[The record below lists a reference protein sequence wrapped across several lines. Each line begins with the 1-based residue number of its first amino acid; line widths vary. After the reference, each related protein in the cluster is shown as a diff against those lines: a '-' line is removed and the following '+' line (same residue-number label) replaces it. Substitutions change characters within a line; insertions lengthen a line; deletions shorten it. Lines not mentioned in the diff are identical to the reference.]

1 MEKLKSLVPNALR
14 QEISESTPDGLPA
27 TCSSLLEFFH
37 RLPQFHQAC
46 RLVVLWIL
54 LPAKFRCSFKTV
66 KELTDPEMALCGKD
80 HSAASELK
88 LQGNECFS
96 RGDYPKALHFYTQAL
111 RFAPTN
117 SNDTEKNLAA
127 MLYVNRASAL
137 HKMGL
142 IVECLQD
149 CDRALAIFPTYAKA
163 WFRRGK
169 ANASLGNFED
179 AIQDLN
185 VSLKMEVSL
194 SGKRQIE
201 DELRIILD
209 QHKLKHS
216 SSYKSNRNESDVT
229 MLDEPDRANM
239 QCVCL
244 PTKGRGMV
252 SLADIPIGSLV
263 HKEDP
268 YAAII
273 LKNCRETNCHF
284 CFNELPMHAVPCESC
299 SIPLYCSSQCQLVSG
314 GKEFCKTLG
323 KVSRHNELPDE
334 LEKYISECVSIGYSG
349 PRTEDIAEHRH
360 ECEGVH
366 WPAVLPSEVVL
377 AGRVLVKFLG
387 QQKDSSGFSNLLTVL
402 DLCHN
407 FVQLPPD
414 SKLEMHI
421 YSIILLN
428 CLRNSYAPK
437 LPVTGVIISQLV
449 ILLSQ
454 IRVNS
459 MAIVRMKSLDTKGSL
474 DTSTLEQCYVIMQ
487 VKVGQAI
494 YLAGSMFNHS
504 CRPNAHAYFL
514 SRTLYVRT
522 TDSMSAGSELEL
534 SYGPQVGQWD
544 HEDRQQILRDR
555 YSFSCQCRGCSQL
568 NLSDLCINA
577 YRCAKPD
584 CLGVVPDSTLASYV
598 KQKLNL
604 VPLVSSISYPQKQVE
619 KVENERIS
627 DVAHYAVHKA
637 DYHLKPG
644 HCLNCDLYRDL
655 EAARATISKA
665 ESSIRRLQDAIAS
678 NDVPVEVLSNALK
691 AYDILRSTLHPFNKR
706 IAEVEDNIAQAM
718 CLVGEPQ
725 AAMDH
730 CKASIKILEKLYDP
744 NHIVIGNELI
754 KLGSIQLQLGNR
766 DAASATKR
774 AAEIFSRTN
783 TRSSPGA
790 LTEKRLWF
798 LRFLWGILWLQ
809 RNHTAFLG
817 VGCDLLRV
825 AVALA
830 VVTGVLAGDAPLA
843 LGDGAVGHDLRMAGK
858 DDTFFET
865 FFTSAGLGVS
875 LLEFA
880 DSEEWLSAVWV
891 LLTGRVSSRC
901 PSRPDTLSSHTG
913 STSISAA
920 STGWLYGVGSESK
933 FVSKALVVSSPSK
946 FSVATFSEATFAGYL
961 GLSYIPALHL
971 LSTALFA
978 PRETLDIFS
987 TVSRMLP
994 RHYCFRLRLFGTL
1007 ASLGQECN
1015 TSSVKQIALE
1025 ADFAL
1030 LTVDP
1035 PRLCKKIPR
1044 LLMNSASRFVQL

>member
-1 MEKLKSLVPNALR
+1 MEKLKSLVPKALR

-37 RLPQFHQAC
+37 RLPQFHQ
-46 RLVVLWIL
+46 V
-54 LPAKFRCSFKTV
+54 V

-80 HSAASELK
+80 HSAASEVK
-88 LQGNECFS
+88 LRGNQCFS
-96 RGDYPKALHFYTQAL
+96 GGDYPKALHFYTQAL
-111 RFAPTN
+111 RLAPTN
-117 SNDTEKNLAA
+117 SNDTEKNLSA

-149 CDRALAIFPTYAKA
+149 CDRALAIFSTYAKA

-179 AIQDLN
+179 AIQDLK

-216 SSYKSNRNESDVT
+216 SLYKSNRNESDVT

-239 QCVCL
+239 QCVSL

-252 SLADIPIGSLV
+252 SRADIPIGSLV

-314 GKEFCKTLG
+314 GKEFGKTPR

-334 LEKYISECVSIGYSG
+334 LEKYISECVSIGVSG

-360 ECEGVH
+360 ECQGVH

-377 AGRVLVKFLG
+377 AGRVLVKFIE

-414 SKLEMHI
+414 TKLEMHI

-428 CLRNSYAPK
+428 CLQNSYAPK

-474 DTSTLEQCYVIMQ
+474 DEHVNALTSSLEQ

-494 YLAGSMFNHS
+494 YLVGSMFNHS

-522 TDSMSAGSELEL
+522 TDSVSAGSELEL

-544 HEDRQQILRDR
+544 HKDRQQILRDR

-577 YRCAKPD
+577 YRCAKPG

-598 KQKLNL
+598 KQKL
-604 VPLVSSISYPQKQVE
+604 PHVSKQVE

-644 HCLNCDLYRDL
+644 HCLNCNLYRDL
-655 EAARATISKA
+655 EAACATISKA
-665 ESSIRRLQDAIAS
+665 ESSIGRLQDAIAS

-691 AYDILRSTLHPFNKR
+691 ASDILRSTLHPFNKR
-706 IAEVEDNIAQAM
+706 IAEVEDNVAQAM

-754 KLGSIQLQLGNR
+754 KLGSIQLQRGNR
-766 DAASATKR
+766 DAASTTKST
-774 AAEIFSRTN
+774 AEIFSRYFG
-783 TRSSPGA
+783 SHA
-790 LTEKRLWF
+790 LVIF
-798 LRFLWGILWLQ
+798 PYLQ
-809 RNHTAFLG
+809 RLQQEA
-817 VGCDLLRV
+817 GC
-825 AVALA
+825 LA
-830 VVTGVLAGDAPLA
+830 
-843 LGDGAVGHDLRMAGK
+843 
-858 DDTFFET
+858 
-865 FFTSAGLGVS
+865 
-875 LLEFA
+875 
-880 DSEEWLSAVWV
+880 
-891 LLTGRVSSRC
+891 
-901 PSRPDTLSSHTG
+901 
-913 STSISAA
+913 
-920 STGWLYGVGSESK
+920 
-933 FVSKALVVSSPSK
+933 
-946 FSVATFSEATFAGYL
+946 
-961 GLSYIPALHL
+961 
-971 LSTALFA
+971 
-978 PRETLDIFS
+978 
-987 TVSRMLP
+987 
-994 RHYCFRLRLFGTL
+994 
-1007 ASLGQECN
+1007 
-1015 TSSVKQIALE
+1015 
-1025 ADFAL
+1025 
-1030 LTVDP
+1030 
-1035 PRLCKKIPR
+1035 
-1044 LLMNSASRFVQL
+1044 